1 MRTKEADDDAFSTS
15 KKRPLRKRAKA
26 VPSSAAFSSFFSFSF
41 SSSSLFFP
49 SF

>member
-26 VPSSAAFSSFFSFSF
+26 VPSFARRFSPFSF